1 MSIKSNIKKLLLVS
15 LAIVL
20 GAGLLVLLAA
30 AISKKNHKNCNG
42 VEVAING
49 KKDALFLS
57 RQEVLGIIAPN
68 KNNPPRGKALA
79 SFDLKKMENLLAKNQ
94 WVKKAQLF
102 FDNNGILRVSIEERT
117 PVARIFTVNGN
128 SFYIDSSGR
137 QLQLNSRA
145 TVKLPVFTN
154 FPADKERLYGA
165 DSVLME
171 QVRKMSPF
179 ILSSPF
185 WMAQIGQIDI
195 TADRTFEMI
204 PVIGKHI
211 IVFGDGADYE
221 QKFQRLFL
229 FYRQVSV
236 KVGLDKYSIINVAF
250 NKQVVATKKGTT
262 GKVDSIQALKNIQ
275 KMIESSKQL
284 PYDTIST
291 MVDNNIA
298 ASAAAV
304 PTLTILKDTKR
315 NAAIKDSFSYVPPS
329 TPVRTGGHPT
339 PLKNRAFRP
348 TKKKMQPSKPSRQ
361 PKAVMRSVS
370 G

>member
-30 AISKKNHKNCNG
+30 AIIKKNHKNCNG

-57 RQEVLGIIAPN
+57 RQEVLGIIAPD

-102 FDNNGILRVSIEERT
+102 FDNNGILRVGIEERT

-128 SFYIDSSGR
+128 SFYIDSSGK
-137 QLQLNSRA
+137 QLQLSNRTA
-145 TVKLPVFTN
+145 VKLPVYTN

-165 DSVLME
+165 DSLLME
-171 QVRKMSPF
+171 QVRKISPF
-179 ILSSPF
+179 ILANPF
-185 WMAQIGQIDI
+185 WMAQIGQVDI
-195 TADRTFEMI
+195 TPNRTFEMI

-211 IVFGDGADYE
+211 IVFGDGTDYE
-221 QKFQRLFL
+221 QKFHRLFL
-229 FYRQVSV
+229 FYRQVSAA
-236 KVGLDKYSIINVAF
+236 VGLDKYSIINVAF
-250 NKQVVATKKGTT
+250 NNQVVATRKGTA
-262 GKVDSIQALKNIQ
+262 GKIDSLLALKNIQ
-275 KMIESSKQL
+275 KMIEASKQL
-284 PYDTIST
+284 PYDTVST
-291 MVDNNIA
+291 MVDNNIVANA
-298 ASAAAV
+298 APM
-304 PTLTILKDTKR
+304 PTLTILKDTKG
-315 NAAIKDSFSYVPPS
+315 NTAIKDSLNHVPPS
-329 TPVRTGGHPT
+329 THPT
-339 PLKNRAFRP
+339 SVKSRAIRP
-348 TKKKMQPSKPSRQ
+348 VKKVSQPPKPFRQ
-361 PKAVMRSVS
+361 PKAVMRSAS